1 MTSGEAA
8 PRHAPFFRKASRL
21 SAAAAAA
28 IGALVLLGWLF
39 EIRVLIQVLP
49 GQVGMVPNAA
59 VAFILAGLALWWR
72 AGIESRSRRYASG
85 AAAAASGLL
94 GLLSLIE
101 YFTGL
106 SLGIDKL
113 LYLDRAHLSGFS
125 PDRMAVVTA
134 FSFVAIGSSLLL
146 SNSSRTR
153 GAGEALALAAGTF
166 ALFFLA
172 VYAYGVRG
180 LFWFGMDKGMA
191 LHTAAAF
198 LILAIGVLLVRN
210 NDLTLLLGSDTTAG
224 MFARR
229 ILPIGILVP
238 LLLGWLGLRGE
249 NAGLYRRDFEGAAVA
264 VGSAVVFVALFY
276 GIARQ
281 FRVTEEARINARAAL
296 AVSERRYREMVTF
309 APIGISRSTR
319 DGRFLSV
326 NAAFARILGYD
337 SPDEVIALKGH
348 RSLFF
353 DPADGDLLISDL
365 ERGGDPLREVRM
377 KRQDGSPVWVRT
389 ASRAVRDASGA
400 GEYLEG
406 FVHDISE
413 RKQAEEEIH
422 QLNAGLER
430 RVAERT
436 VDLEAANKELEAF
449 SYSVSHDLRAPLRA
463 VDGFSRILLED
474 HAPQLDADGKRLLDV
489 VRSNARQMG
498 RLIDDLLSFSRSG
511 RQEIARSSIDMES
524 LVKAAFDDLKAADE
538 AISFAVGPLP
548 PADGDPSLMR
558 QVWVNLIS
566 NALKFTRPK
575 AERVI
580 DISGRAEPG
589 RVVYSVKDNGV
600 GFDVAYANK
609 LFGVFQRLHSSQEFE
624 GTGVGLALVQR
635 IVHRHGGEVWAEG
648 RVGEGA
654 TFSFSLPRP
663 GGSS

>member
-1 MTSGEAA
+1 
-8 PRHAPFFRKASRL
+8 
-21 SAAAAAA
+21 
-28 IGALVLLGWLF
+28 
-39 EIRVLIQVLP
+39 
-49 GQVGMVPNAA
+49 
-59 VAFILAGLALWWR
+59 
-72 AGIESRSRRYASG
+72 
-85 AAAAASGLL
+85 
-94 GLLSLIE
+94 
-101 YFTGL
+101 
-106 SLGIDKL
+106 
-113 LYLDRAHLSGFS
+113 
-125 PDRMAVVTA
+125 
-134 FSFVAIGSSLLL
+134 
-146 SNSSRTR
+146 
-153 GAGEALALAAGTF
+153 
-166 ALFFLA
+166 
-172 VYAYGVRG
+172 
-180 LFWFGMDKGMA
+180 
-191 LHTAAAF
+191 
-198 LILAIGVLLVRN
+198 
-210 NDLTLLLGSDTTAG
+210 
-224 MFARR
+224 
-229 ILPIGILVP
+229 
-238 LLLGWLGLRGE
+238 
-249 NAGLYRRDFEGAAVA
+249 
-264 VGSAVVFVALFY
+264 
-276 GIARQ
+276 
-281 FRVTEEARINARAAL
+281 
-296 AVSERRYREMVTF
+296 
-309 APIGISRSTR
+309 
-319 DGRFLSV
+319 
-326 NAAFARILGYD
+326 
-337 SPDEVIALKGH
+337 
-348 RSLFF
+348 
-353 DPADGDLLISDL
+353 
-365 ERGGDPLREVRM
+365 M

-635 IVHRHGGEVWAEG
+635 IVHRHGGEVGAEG